1 MRESRYGAGSP
12 LQFPDRNIHLKI
24 GDMTQQRITLFP
36 KNKVQ
41 ARRDDK
47 ISCSL
52 SAVTGREV
60 NTWNRYDITFEKQKN
75 RKQEQRRIR

>member
-1 MRESRYGAGSP
+1 MRERRYGAGSP

-52 SAVTGREV
+52 SVVRGGKLIPGTGWSYESSNYV
-60 NTWNRYDITFEKQKN
+60 V
-75 RKQEQRRIR
+75 